1 MNSHLNVGSGDEI
14 SILDLAQLI
23 SKIVG
28 FDGDILLDKSKPN
41 GTMRK
46 LLNSSKMKNLGWSPE
61 LTLQEGIQSTYDW
74 FLENKPLLD

>member
-1 MNSHLNVGSGDEI
+1 MLN
-14 SILDLAQLI
+14 LDLAKLI

-46 LLNSSKMKNLGWSPE
+46 LLDSSKMKNLGWSPE

-74 FLENKPLLD
+74 FLKNKPQLD